1 MANMS
6 YCRFEN
12 TIKDIKD
19 CIESLED
26 GNWDLDEMM
35 KEASSKQEAQAMR
48 RFVMLCKTV
57 ADGFED
63 SDV

>member
-12 TIKDIKD
+12 TTQDMDD
-19 CIESLED
+19 CIEALEEH
-26 GNWDLDEMM
+26 GWDLDEMM
-35 KEASSKQEAQAMR
+35 ENASSKFEAKAMKK
-48 RFVMLCKTV
+48 FVELCKDV

-63 SDV
+63 LS